1 MSYSD
6 KKKYVCMCVC
16 MQTKKTEIGEE
27 FTEFPFY
34 YGAVRIESQEV
45 CDWFMKTQEKDRQ
58 ICRLEGCEEPSQVI
72 LAVNLHSCPS
82 TPFPQRDPSRSAP
95 LTEKHG

>member
-6 KKKYVCMCVC
+6 KKNMCICVC

-34 YGAVRIESQEV
+34 YGTIRIES
-45 CDWFMKTQEKDRQ
+45 
-58 ICRLEGCEEPSQVI
+58 
-72 LAVNLHSCPS
+72 
-82 TPFPQRDPSRSAP
+82 
-95 LTEKHG
+95 

>member
-1 MSYSD
+1 M
-6 KKKYVCMCVC
+6 CICVC
-16 MQTKKTEIGEE
+16 ARKQGKQIGEE

-34 YGAVRIESQEV
+34 YGTVKIESQEV
-45 CDWFMKTQEKDRQ
+45 CDWFMKTQEKNRQ
-58 ICRLEGCEEPSQVI
+58 ICLLEGCEEPTQVI
-72 LAVNLHSCPS
+72 LAVNLHSCPF

>member
-6 KKKYVCMCVC
+6 KKKYVYMCVC

-34 YGAVRIESQEV
+34 YGTVRIES
-45 CDWFMKTQEKDRQ
+45 
-58 ICRLEGCEEPSQVI
+58 
-72 LAVNLHSCPS
+72 
-82 TPFPQRDPSRSAP
+82 
-95 LTEKHG
+95 